1 MGMYSSDPIQG
12 SQTTIHGTGS
22 FDLHGE
28 FKEDGAT
35 RDKTEITVEN
45 PLPNPVFIEIRHR
58 ATGWKRTAYLPH
70 GGTISFDAAPD
81 PDLENYDVKSTINSR
96 FEVGKILG
104 EGGAQISWTTTAEP
118 PPKPPKKPKEL
129 KTLAEMMAEF
139 EKEKE
144 KV

>member
-1 MGMYSSDPIQG
+1 MYSSDPIQG

-81 PDLENYDVKSTINSR
+81 PDLENYDVKST
-96 FEVGKILG
+96 
-104 EGGAQISWTTTAEP
+104 TTAEP
-118 PPKPPKKPKEL
+118 PSIPGSRYLRATFSQNLADPKPPKKPKEL